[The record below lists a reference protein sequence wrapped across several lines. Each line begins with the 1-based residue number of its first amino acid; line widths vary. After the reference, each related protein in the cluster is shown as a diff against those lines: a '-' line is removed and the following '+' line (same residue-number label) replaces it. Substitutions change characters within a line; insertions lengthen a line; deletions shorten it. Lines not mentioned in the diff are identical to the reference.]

1 MSLSH
6 RNSQNKKK
14 DILTVT
20 ATADVPLTG
29 APVTLWKKV
38 NGLFVQVGGKDK
50 VLNSDGVASFTVRD
64 TNRNRKILQGHGG
77 RDRRLARGPVA
88 GHQAPLIGR

>member
-50 VLNSDGVASFTVRD
+50 VLNSDGVASFTVKD
-64 TNRNRKILQGHGG
+64 TNRNRKISYKAMVAETDDSLAGQSQVLK
-77 RDRRLARGPVA
+77 RR
-88 GHQAPLIGR
+88 